1 MIYSQTLS
9 NTCVHKEDFDKHA
22 LNMKPW
28 FFEWGQSK
36 QMIDSQI
43 REVKFGQ
50 RLKVTHKQGGFGI
63 PFVITY
69 HCKLKKLGQIMKM
82 LTKQNALI

>member
-1 MIYSQTLS
+1 MIYGQTLR
-9 NTCVHKEDFDKHA
+9 NTCVHKEDFDKHS

-28 FFEWGQSK
+28 FFEWGYSK

-50 RLKVTHKQGGFGI
+50 RLKVRH
-63 PFVITY
+63 
-69 HCKLKKLGQIMKM
+69 
-82 LTKQNALI
+82 